1 MTKAAAINEFWN
13 SFGLKAFEENTL
25 LDVDEN
31 GQEIKPEFPYITYQ
45 LVTDSFD
52 REVAATANIWY
63 RTTGWKAINAKTEEI
78 SKKIGASGKKIAVD
92 GGGIWIK
99 RGQPFAQNMG
109 DESDDLIKR
118 KYINIS
124 IVFITQD

>member
-1 MTKAAAINEFWN
+1 VTKAAAINEFWN

-52 REVAATANIWY
+52 REVATTANIWY

-78 SKKIGASGKKIAVD
+78 SAHIGLGGKIIKCD
-92 GGGIWIK
+92 GGRIWIK

-118 KYINIS
+118 KYLNVNIEY
-124 IVFITQD
+124 FTAH

>member
-1 MTKAAAINEFWN
+1 MTKAAAIYQFW
-13 SFGLKAFEENTL
+13 SGFGLTAYEENTVPT
-25 LDVDEN
+25 DA
-31 GQEIKPEFPYITYQ
+31 IFPYTTYQ

-52 REVAATANIWY
+52 REVSATASLWY
-63 RTTGWKAINAKTEEI
+63 RGESWTAINAKTEEI

>member
-45 LVTDSFD
+45 LVTDDLGNEIQMSASVYYRRD
-52 REVAATANIWY
+52 DWVAP
-63 RTTGWKAINAKTEEI
+63 NAKAEEI
-78 SKKIGASGKKIAVD
+78 SKAISRGGVFLDCD
-92 GGGIWIK
+92 GGKIWLK
-99 RGQPFAQNMG
+99 RGTPFAQNMG
-109 DESDDLIKR
+109 DDTDNLIKR
-118 KYINIS
+118 KYLS
-124 IVFITQD
+124 ITAEFLTAD